1 MLKKNLKAILFHK
14 NALLL
19 DCQIKG
25 LHLNCENSLICGTKV
40 RQNSDFS
47 EKTFGKPHHYFYTS
61 DELHGFNYIKTKAS
75 ILLKQ
80 IN

>member
-19 DCQIKG
+19 DCQIRG
-25 LHLNCENSLICGTKV
+25 LHLNCGNDLIGGTKV

-47 EKTFGKPHHYFYTS
+47 EKTFDSPCHYFY
-61 DELHGFNYIKTKAS
+61 A
-75 ILLKQ
+75 
-80 IN
+80 